1 MRSTSARS
9 IALGGILGA
18 VAIVIMCLGG
28 LIPVATFVCPIL
40 CMLLLVVVSAIFYIG
55 TPIGLEVM
63 VLVIALSISGF
74 WRHRGNIKRLI
85 RGEEVK
91 MGQKVKIEQED
102 KKKEE

>member
-1 MRSTSARS
+1 MA
-9 IALGGILGA
+9 
-18 VAIVIMCLGG
+18 
-28 LIPVATFVCPIL
+28 
-40 CMLLLVVVSAIFYIG
+40 
-55 TPIGLEVM
+55 
-63 VLVIALSISGF
+63 LVIALSSSGF